1 MAINDD
7 YPLIAQVTN
16 SVQTRCQVEDL
27 YNSLT
32 LLAGMLARWEFLY
45 AERAQFDYHNARLLN
60 LLRAFEHGDVET
72 EDYREVYW
80 KALDFYTMMRGQI
93 SATVR
98 TLEKEGVISTYEDLC
113 EQVGRID

>member
-32 LLAGMLARWEFLY
+32 LLAGMLSRWEFLY
-45 AERAQFDYHNARLLN
+45 VESAQFDYHNARLLN
-60 LLRAFEHGDVET
+60 LLRAFEHGDVAT
-72 EDYREVYW
+72 EDYRDVYW
-80 KALDFYTMMRGQI
+80 QALDFYTMMRQQI

-98 TLEKEGVISTYEDLC
+98 TLEKENVIATYEDLV